1 MFFIA
6 RRVKK
11 KVFSALLLRNCLNL
25 MDLDVCEWVEQFVVE
40 WVSPGFGLGIGI
52 VLLFFFSQTG
62 GESIL
67 KPFKFLGKCFTPTT
81 ATTTTSTPIVYI
93 SINLYL
99 NFTFF
104 ICSQMR
110 QRL

>member
-52 VLLFFFSQTG
+52 VLLFFFLEQVGSPFQSHLSFW
-62 GESIL
+62 ESVL
-67 KPFKFLGKCFTPTT
+67 PPPLQPPPP
-81 ATTTTSTPIVYI
+81 APV
-93 SINLYL
+93 L
-99 NFTFF
+99 FTFQL
-104 ICSQMR
+104 IYI
-110 QRL
+110 